1 MHRELIIN
9 VNCDATIAFKSINS
23 FIRIMDGGSTLND
36 EIGKGKL
43 TLTGSTEA
51 LESFHSKWLRICD
64 MPNTAVNADIPTR
77 PNRLPSTGTDKV
89 QPLKAGW
96 LLKKRDIFSGW
107 RCRYFV
113 VYPDRL
119 EYFIDQFDST
129 PKATMSLLDVEVQPV
144 KRVNMPSA
152 GEHWGIT

>member
-1 MHRELIIN
+1 M
-9 VNCDATIAFKSINS
+9 NCDATISFKTMNS
-23 FIRIMDGGSTLND
+23 FMRIMDGSSTIND
-36 EIGKGKL
+36 EIGKGKMSM
-43 TLTGSTEA
+43 TGGTEA

-64 MPNTAVNADIPTR
+64 MPNTVNADIPIR
-77 PNRLPSTGTDKV
+77 PNRLPSTDKV

-119 EYFIDQFDST
+119 EYFIDQYDST

-144 KRVNMPSA
+144 KRVNMPGV